1 MDRLLEPLPF
11 VPRSPHPLTACK
23 IHKVKLGGHPVVV
36 VVADWVTLAGG
47 RLFSTEGGSSRAL
60 PLGTETGGGGGGGWA
75 KQLNMVCKWREERR
89 GC

>member
-23 IHKVKLGGHPVVV
+23 IHKVKLGGYSVVV
-36 VVADWVTLAGG
+36 VVADWVTLAGR
-47 RLFSTEGGSSRAL
+47 RLLSTEGGSSRAL
-60 PLGTETGGGGGGGWA
+60 ALGAQTGGGGGGGWA